1 MRAVR
6 VLFFVAWILCAG
18 SIDGS
23 LDDWR
28 LCIIETASLVVLV
41 GCVLLLTRGELI
53 E

>member
-18 SIDGS
+18 CIDRC

-28 LCIIETASLVVLV
+28 LCIIEAASLVVLV
-41 GCVLLLTRGELI
+41 CCVLLLTRGELI

>member
-1 MRAVR
+1 MRTAR
-6 VLFFVAWILCAG
+6 ILFFVTWILCAG
-18 SIDGS
+18 CIDRC

-28 LCIIETASLVVLV
+28 LCIIEAASLVVLV